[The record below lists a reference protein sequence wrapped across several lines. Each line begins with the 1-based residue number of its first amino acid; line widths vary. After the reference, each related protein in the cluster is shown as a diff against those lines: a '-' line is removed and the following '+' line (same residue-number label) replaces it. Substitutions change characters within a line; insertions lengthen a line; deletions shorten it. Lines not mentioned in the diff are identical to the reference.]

1 MVILRKERYFGNCMR
16 FFPQRGTNDLRKEIT
31 WTNETFFVLTETKLF
46 DSLTESVTFT
56 KI

>member
-1 MVILRKERYFGNCMR
+1 MR

-31 WTNETFFVLTETKLF
+31 RTNETFILKETKLF
-46 DSLTESVTFT
+46 DSLTKSVTFT